1 MKNDRGFTLIELMT
15 AILVL
20 GILLGFAIPNF
31 REMTRNNRIAAAQ
44 NSLLTALNL
53 ARNEA
58 LHRNVTVSI
67 CASTDGSTC
76 ASDVTDWKNG
86 WLVFTDT
93 AGTVGSVDSDDEIL
107 QRWGPVEGDTTLA
120 GSASFLAYAPTG
132 MQTPLGTTKT
142 FKVSA
147 PSCIGE
153 NARLLSIGS
162 IGSVTAT
169 QTTCP

>member
-1 MKNDRGFTLIELMT
+1 MKHARGFTLIELMT

-20 GILLGFAIPNF
+20 GILLGFAVPSF

-44 NSLLTALNL
+44 NNLLTALNL

-58 LHRNVTVSI
+58 LHQNVTVSV

-76 ASDVTDWKNG
+76 ASDLTDWKSG

-93 AGTVGSVDSDDEIL
+93 SGSVGTVDSDDVIL
-107 QRWGPVEGDTTLA
+107 QRWGALEGETTLT
-120 GSASFLAYAPTG
+120 GSALFLAYAPTG

-147 PSCIGE
+147 PSCIGS
-153 NARLLSIGS
+153 NARVLSIGS
-162 IGSVTAT
+162 IGSVNAT
-169 QTTCP
+169 QATCP